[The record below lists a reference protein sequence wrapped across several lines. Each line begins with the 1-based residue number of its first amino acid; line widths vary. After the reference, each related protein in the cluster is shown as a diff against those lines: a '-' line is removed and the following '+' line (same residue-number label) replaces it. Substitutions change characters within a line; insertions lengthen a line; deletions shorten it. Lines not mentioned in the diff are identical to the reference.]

1 MPAPL
6 LLVQRIGPTAQRA
19 VDLLVAAAAA
29 LLCWFAAVSTP
40 PVKVPEPTWVALL
53 AGFAIGAPLVVRRRW
68 PVATAVLVAV
78 ATAALLASGVIPDY
92 ASPAPIAVAGVTAYT
107 VGLLSEGDR
116 GARGILVAMGFLV
129 IGTAFGGDSPDSP
142 GLGGIAFAV
151 LVCGASWA
159 VGWTL
164 RERRRHAE
172 VTAAESTTRAVT
184 EERLRIARE
193 MHDAVG
199 HSLSLIAVKAAVA
212 GHVARQRPEEVVDAL
227 EVIAAESRGALTE
240 LRRVVGALRTEPGYE
255 PPPTL
260 GDLKRLAERAESAG
274 VSVQLDVRGGEDLP
288 DSVAAAAYR
297 IVQESLTNVVR
308 HAAPAQCRV
317 DVESTGAHLRIEVTD
332 DGAKRHSPAPSGGGT
347 GIAGMRERVAAY
359 GGTFSAGPRSGGG
372 FAVVATLPYGTT
384 S

>member
-6 LLVQRIGPTAQRA
+6 LLVQRIGPAAQRA

-29 LLCWFAAVSTP
+29 LLCWFAAISTP
-40 PVKVPEPTWVALL
+40 PTKLPEPTWLALL
-53 AGFAIGAPLVVRRRW
+53 AGAVVGAPLVVRRRW
-68 PVATAVLVAV
+68 PIAAAVFVAV
-78 ATAALLASGVIPDY
+78 AAAALLATGVIPDY
-92 ASPAPIAVAGVTAYT
+92 ASPAPVAVAGVTAYT

-116 GARGILVAMGFLV
+116 GAKGVLVAMGFLV
-129 IGTAFGGDSPDSP
+129 VGTMFGGDSPDSP
-142 GLGGIAFAV
+142 GLGGMAFAV

-164 RERRRHAE
+164 RERRRHAD
-172 VTAAESTTRAVT
+172 VTAAESTARAVA

-199 HSLSLIAVKAAVA
+199 HSLSLIAVKASVA

-227 EVIAAESRGALTE
+227 EVIASESRGALTE
-240 LRRVVGALRTEPGYE
+240 LRRVVGALRTEPGYG
-255 PPPTL
+255 PPPSL
-260 GDLKRLAERAESAG
+260 GDLERLAERAESAG
-274 VSVQLDVRGGEDLP
+274 VSVRLDVRGGEDLP
-288 DSVAAAAYR
+288 DSVAAAAFR

-308 HAAPAQCRV
+308 HAAPAACRV

-332 DGAKRHSPAPSGGGT
+332 DGTRRQSPAPGGGT

-372 FAVVATLPYGTT
+372 FAVVATLPYGST